1 LAKHKQPMS
10 RTELI
15 ALIRSDDSFYQNISL
30 DHLSNDDLLV
40 IKFSIEANSKLM
52 KGVVKKRILEFQK
65 HKQALFI
72 K

>member
-1 LAKHKQPMS
+1 MS

-15 ALIRSDDSFYQNISL
+15 ALITSEGSFYQNISL
-30 DHLSNDDLLV
+30 NKLSNDDLLV

-52 KGVVKKRILEFQK
+52 HGLVKKRVMEFQK